1 MADASFSASSLGS
14 APILALKNIE
24 FVAVVNPL
32 SIMLNRDG
40 RQRQK
45 PRYHPTPKNR
55 QETQELKRLCWLF
68 WFDICEIWVHNRI
81 YSYLYIYIR
90 YYTTI
95 YIYIY
100 LVPPPKDLPFLC
112 FWWFLRG
119 SKAFLRFPP
128 KPWFFQKGVPYMYKC
143 IGTNL
148 VYLPYAIHL
157 VRRSTR
163 TSLVLRY

>member
-81 YSYLYIYIR
+81 YSYLYIYKIL
-90 YYTTI
+90 YNNI
-95 YIYIY
+95 YIYIWY
-100 LVPPPKDLPFLC
+100 PPPKIYLFYVFDGFYEVL
-112 FWWFLRG
+112 
-119 SKAFLRFPP
+119 FLRFPP